1 MNKVIVTIQGANYTM
16 VGEKSEKEMLTIAN
30 YVNSEMEKLKESAPN
45 LGSLKISILTS
56 LNLADLLFECSS
68 ENEDLLNE
76 IDKLKEQL
84 GQPNEE
90 IEAQV
95 AELKNILST
104 KEMEFLNSRHEIERL
119 NNIVSEQ
126 QNQIDGLSNVSEG
139 SKSEIEDYKAQIESL
154 QNSLN
159 EMTQRAEIAENLS
172 SEWQN
177 KSFNLQLALTEL
189 ENQIKEGSSS
199 EEVAGESL

>member
-1 MNKVIVTIQGANYTM
+1 MSVIVYKCPNCGAEIKFDPELQK
-16 VGEKSEKEMLTIAN
+16 GKCDFCLSEFTVE
-30 YVNSEMEKLKESAPN
+30 
-45 LGSLKISILTS
+45 
-56 LNLADLLFECSS
+56 
-68 ENEDLLNE
+68 
-76 IDKLKEQL
+76 
-84 GQPNEE
+84 
-90 IEAQV
+90 
-95 AELKNILST
+95 
-104 KEMEFLNSRHEIERL
+104 EIERL

-189 ENQIKEGSSS
+189 ENQVKEGSSS

>member
-45 LGSLKISILTS
+45 LGSLKVSILTS

-68 ENEDLLNE
+68 ENEVLLGQVDE
-76 IDKLKEQL
+76 LKEQL

-90 IEAQV
+90 VEAQV
-95 AELKNILST
+95 VELRNLLNT
-104 KEMEFLNSRHEIERL
+104 REMELSNSRREIERL
-119 NNIVSEQ
+119 NSIISEQ
-126 QNQIDGLSNVSEG
+126 KNQIDGLSNVSED

-154 QNSLN
+154 QNSLKETN
-159 EMTQRAEIAENLS
+159 ERAELAESLS

-177 KSFNLQLALTEL
+177 KSFDLQLAITEL
-189 ENQIKEGSSS
+189 EEQLKTANNTEGIITA
-199 EEVAGESL
+199 E